1 MIAQLNPGVSLPS
14 TKITP
19 VYRSDGSG
27 DTYAFTNYLS
37 TVSPEFKAQ
46 VGTSTT
52 VKFPTGVGAEKND
65 GVAAAISQTDG
76 AIGYVGL
83 AYALSNELSMPL
95 VENLAA
101 KFPKPGV
108 KSVEAAAKA
117 VTKIG
122 PNNEISLADLPA
134 SAKNAYP
141 ISTYTYVIV
150 PLESEKAEALKKFIT
165 YAIGPGQEYGPDLDF
180 APLPKQVVAAD
191 KKAIAKIGGRVRRNL
206 TDRIG
211 DPLLRGLSGLA
222 AALAVAVIAGIAYEV
237 VHLAWPAITKFG
249 VGFVTTN
256 DWNPVTERYG
266 AAPFIYGTAV
276 TSAIALLF
284 AAPLSI
290 AISIYL
296 TELAPS
302 RVRRPVATLVDMLAA
317 IPSVILGL
325 WGILVL
331 GPFMHD
337 TIEPA
342 LNSVL
347 GFLPIFSGDPSAFG
361 YLTAALILTIMTTP
375 IITSVTREV
384 FETVPGDLKEGS
396 YALGA
401 TRWEMIRQ
409 VVLPYSRAG
418 IVGATILGLGRAI
431 GEAIAVAQVIGG
443 ATGINVS
450 LFHTGSTMAAQI
462 AAQFQGAP
470 GALQK
475 PSLAYL
481 GLILLVFA
489 VIVNVV
495 ARLIVQR
502 GTLKDTD
509 MTVTEA
515 GAL

>member
-1 MIAQLNPGVSLPS
+1 MEAG
-14 TKITP
+14 
-19 VYRSDGSG
+19 
-27 DTYAFTNYLS
+27 
-37 TVSPEFKAQ
+37 
-46 VGTSTT
+46 
-52 VKFPTGVGAEKND
+52 
-65 GVAAAISQTDG
+65 
-76 AIGYVGL
+76 
-83 AYALSNELSMPL
+83 ALSNPVLR
-95 VENLAA
+95 A
-101 KFPKPGV
+101 
-108 KSVEAAAKA
+108 
-117 VTKIG
+117 
-122 PNNEISLADLPA
+122 
-134 SAKNAYP
+134 
-141 ISTYTYVIV
+141 
-150 PLESEKAEALKKFIT
+150 
-165 YAIGPGQEYGPDLDF
+165 
-180 APLPKQVVAAD
+180 
-191 KKAIAKIGGRVRRNL
+191 RRNR

-222 AALAVAVIAGIAYEV
+222 AALAVAVIVGIVYEV
-237 VHLAWPAITKFG
+237 IHIASPAISAFG
-249 VGFVTTN
+249 IGFVTTN
-256 DWNPVTERYG
+256 DWNPVTENFG
-266 AAPFIYGTAV
+266 AAPFLYGTVV

-302 RVRRPVATLVDMLAA
+302 RLRRPVATLVDMLAA
-317 IPSVILGL
+317 IPTVILGL

-331 GPFMHD
+331 GPVMHD

-342 LNSVL
+342 LQSVL

-361 YLTAALILTIMTTP
+361 YLTAAVILTIMVTP

-384 FETVPGDLKEGS
+384 FETVPGDLKEGA

-401 TRWEMIRQ
+401 TRWEMVRE

-418 IVGATILGLGRAI
+418 IVGASILGLGRAI

-443 ATGINVS
+443 ATSINAS
-450 LFHTGSTMAAQI
+450 LFHTGGTMAAQI

-489 VIVNVV
+489 VIVNVI

-502 GTLKDTD
+502 GKLKDTD
-509 MTVTEA
+509 ATLTEA
-515 GAL
+515 EAL

>member
-1 MIAQLNPGVSLPS
+1 MLRA
-14 TKITP
+14 
-19 VYRSDGSG
+19 
-27 DTYAFTNYLS
+27 
-37 TVSPEFKAQ
+37 
-46 VGTSTT
+46 
-52 VKFPTGVGAEKND
+52 
-65 GVAAAISQTDG
+65 
-76 AIGYVGL
+76 
-83 AYALSNELSMPL
+83 
-95 VENLAA
+95 
-101 KFPKPGV
+101 
-108 KSVEAAAKA
+108 
-117 VTKIG
+117 
-122 PNNEISLADLPA
+122 
-134 SAKNAYP
+134 
-141 ISTYTYVIV
+141 
-150 PLESEKAEALKKFIT
+150 
-165 YAIGPGQEYGPDLDF
+165 
-180 APLPKQVVAAD
+180 
-191 KKAIAKIGGRVRRNL
+191 RRNL

-222 AALAVAVIAGIAYEV
+222 AALAVAAIVGIAYEV
-237 VHLAWPAITKFG
+237 IHIASPAISAFG
-249 VGFVTTN
+249 IGFVTTN
-256 DWNPVTERYG
+256 DWNPVTENFG
-266 AAPFIYGTAV
+266 AAPFLYGTVV

-284 AAPLSI
+284 AAPISI

-302 RVRRPVATLVDMLAA
+302 RLRRPVATLVDMLAA
-317 IPSVILGL
+317 IPTVILGL

-342 LNSVL
+342 LQSVF

-361 YLTAALILTIMTTP
+361 YLTAAVILTIMVTP

-384 FETVPGDLKEGS
+384 FETVPGDLKEGA

-401 TRWEMIRQ
+401 TRWEMVRE

-418 IVGATILGLGRAI
+418 IVGASILGLGRAI

-443 ATGINVS
+443 ATAINVS
-450 LFHTGSTMAAQI
+450 LFHTGGTMAAQI

-489 VIVNVV
+489 VVVNVI

-502 GTLKDTD
+502 GKLEDSD
-509 MTVTEA
+509 MTLTEA
-515 GAL
+515 EAL

>member
-1 MIAQLNPGVSLPS
+1 LEAG
-14 TKITP
+14 
-19 VYRSDGSG
+19 
-27 DTYAFTNYLS
+27 
-37 TVSPEFKAQ
+37 
-46 VGTSTT
+46 
-52 VKFPTGVGAEKND
+52 
-65 GVAAAISQTDG
+65 
-76 AIGYVGL
+76 
-83 AYALSNELSMPL
+83 ALSNPVLR
-95 VENLAA
+95 A
-101 KFPKPGV
+101 
-108 KSVEAAAKA
+108 
-117 VTKIG
+117 
-122 PNNEISLADLPA
+122 
-134 SAKNAYP
+134 
-141 ISTYTYVIV
+141 
-150 PLESEKAEALKKFIT
+150 
-165 YAIGPGQEYGPDLDF
+165 
-180 APLPKQVVAAD
+180 
-191 KKAIAKIGGRVRRNL
+191 RRNL

-222 AALAVAVIAGIAYEV
+222 AALAVAVIVGIVYEV
-237 VHLAWPAITKFG
+237 IHIAWPAISAFG
-249 VGFVTTN
+249 IGFVTTN
-256 DWNPVTERYG
+256 DWNPVTENFG
-266 AAPFIYGTAV
+266 AAPFLYGTVV

-284 AAPLSI
+284 AAPISI

-302 RVRRPVATLVDMLAA
+302 RLRRPVATLVDMLAA
-317 IPSVILGL
+317 IPTVILGL

-342 LNSVL
+342 LQSVL

-361 YLTAALILTIMTTP
+361 YLTAAVILTIMVTP

-384 FETVPGDLKEGS
+384 FETVPGDLKEGA

-401 TRWEMIRQ
+401 TRWEMVRE

-418 IVGATILGLGRAI
+418 IVGASILGLGRAI

-443 ATGINVS
+443 ATAINRS
-450 LFHTGSTMAAQI
+450 LFHTGGTMAAQI

-489 VIVNVV
+489 VVVNVI

-502 GTLKDTD
+502 GRLKDTD
-509 MTVTEA
+509 ATLTEA
-515 GAL
+515 EAL

>member
-1 MIAQLNPGVSLPS
+1 LEAG
-14 TKITP
+14 
-19 VYRSDGSG
+19 
-27 DTYAFTNYLS
+27 
-37 TVSPEFKAQ
+37 
-46 VGTSTT
+46 
-52 VKFPTGVGAEKND
+52 
-65 GVAAAISQTDG
+65 
-76 AIGYVGL
+76 
-83 AYALSNELSMPL
+83 ALSNPVLR
-95 VENLAA
+95 A
-101 KFPKPGV
+101 
-108 KSVEAAAKA
+108 
-117 VTKIG
+117 
-122 PNNEISLADLPA
+122 
-134 SAKNAYP
+134 
-141 ISTYTYVIV
+141 
-150 PLESEKAEALKKFIT
+150 
-165 YAIGPGQEYGPDLDF
+165 
-180 APLPKQVVAAD
+180 
-191 KKAIAKIGGRVRRNL
+191 RRNR

-222 AALAVAVIAGIAYEV
+222 AALAVAAIVGIVYEV
-237 VHLAWPAITKFG
+237 IHIASPAISAFG
-249 VGFVTTN
+249 IGFVTTN
-256 DWNPVTERYG
+256 DWNPVTENFG
-266 AAPFIYGTAV
+266 AAPFLYGTVV

-302 RVRRPVATLVDMLAA
+302 RLRRPVATLVDMLAA
-317 IPSVILGL
+317 IPTVILGL

-342 LNSVL
+342 LQSAF

-361 YLTAALILTIMTTP
+361 YLTAAVILTIMTTP

-384 FETVPGDLKEGS
+384 FETVPGELKEGA

-401 TRWEMIRQ
+401 TRWEMVRQ

-418 IVGATILGLGRAI
+418 IVGASILGLGRAI

-443 ATGINVS
+443 ATAINVS
-450 LFHTGSTMAAQI
+450 LFHTGGTMAAQI

-489 VIVNVV
+489 VIVNVI
-495 ARLIVQR
+495 ARVIVQR
-502 GTLKDTD
+502 GKIKDTD
-509 MTVTEA
+509 VTLVEA
-515 GAL
+515 EAL